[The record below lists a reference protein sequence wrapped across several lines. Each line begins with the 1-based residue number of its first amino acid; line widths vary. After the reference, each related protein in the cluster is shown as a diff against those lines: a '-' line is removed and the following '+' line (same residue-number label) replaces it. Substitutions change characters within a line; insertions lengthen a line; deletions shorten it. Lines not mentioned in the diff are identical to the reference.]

1 MPIAKLLTAM
11 LGALAFTLPAAA
23 RSVSTIACPLRDQ
36 PYSSRS
42 PLIDLL
48 LKPEATAVIE
58 RDAPG
63 MIARFWAGEKSVTA
77 PSFGSIVTLRSAAG
91 TNGLPD
97 DVWAT
102 IDRDLERLTIT
113 PGDKQARCARY
124 DEDATPLA
132 LPARHPAILV
142 FEKMTGFLDESSVA
156 AAHAALFAIAPRKG
170 WGIVATDRGGA
181 ITVANLR
188 HFDAVIWNN
197 VSGDAL
203 TVAQRRAFRSY
214 IEHGGGFVAVHGAG
228 GDPAYFWD
236 WYIDALIGARFIGHP
251 MAPQFQEAHVIVT
264 DPASPIVRA
273 VAPGWRMTDEWYSF
287 RPNPRANGAH
297 VLLALDETT
306 YSPRSGEK
314 DLRMGDDHPIAWT
327 RCVGDGRSFF
337 SAIGH
342 RPEGYSE
349 PHYVQV
355 LEAGITWAAGD
366 GASRCKQGR
375 EVARSRINPPER
387 SARADR

>member
-1 MPIAKLLTAM
+1 MHIAKLLTAM
-11 LGALAFTLPAAA
+11 LGALALALPSAA
-23 RSVSTIACPLRDQ
+23 RGAATIACPLRDQ
-36 PYSSRS
+36 AYSSRS
-42 PLIDLL
+42 PLIDLMM
-48 LKPEATAVIE
+48 KPEAVAVIE

-63 MIARFWAGEKSVTA
+63 MIARFWPGEKSVTV

-91 TNGLPD
+91 TNAPSD
-97 DVWAT
+97 EVWAT
-102 IDRDLERLTIT
+102 IDRDLGRLTIT

-124 DEDATPLA
+124 DEDVIPLA
-132 LPARHPAILV
+132 RPARHPAILV
-142 FEKMTGFLDESSVA
+142 FEKMTGFLDEPSVA
-156 AAHAALFAIAPRKG
+156 AAHAALFAIAQRKG

-181 ITVANLR
+181 ITPANLR

-203 TVAQRRAFRSY
+203 TVVQRSAFRSY

-228 GDPAYFWD
+228 GDPVYFWD
-236 WYIDALIGARFIGHP
+236 WYVDTLIGARFIGHP
-251 MAPQFQEAHVIVT
+251 MAPQFQEAHVVVA

-273 VAPGWRMTDEWYSF
+273 LTPGWQMTDEWYSF
-287 RPNPRANGAH
+287 RPNPRASGAH
-297 VLLALDETT
+297 VLLALDEAT
-306 YSPRSGEK
+306 YSPRSGDR
-314 DLRMGDDHPIAWT
+314 DLRMGSDHPIAWT

-355 LEAGITWAAGD
+355 LEAGIGWAAGD
-366 GASRCKQGR
+366 GATRCERGR
-375 EVARSRINPPER
+375 EVARTRVSRPVR
-387 SARADR
+387 SPRADR